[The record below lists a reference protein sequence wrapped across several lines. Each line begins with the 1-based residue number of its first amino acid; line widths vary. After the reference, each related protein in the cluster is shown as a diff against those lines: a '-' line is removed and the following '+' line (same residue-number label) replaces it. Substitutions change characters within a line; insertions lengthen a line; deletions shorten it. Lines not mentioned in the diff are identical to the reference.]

1 MTTTD
6 PMPPILGE
14 LARTEIRVRLVGN
27 NELEVSAP
35 RGALT
40 AHLRDRIVAEKPAI
54 IRWLSG
60 SARAAHALPQVVP
73 DPAAADEPFPLS
85 DLQTSFLVGSA
96 EGLEYHVR
104 PHQYMEFDLVD
115 LDVRR
120 FVDAVN
126 RNLLRQR
133 DNLVA
138 VTEDMRLRR
147 IPEFVPLEPVVHDF
161 RGLPADQARREL
173 LRIRE
178 GVRRRQLPLD
188 RWPWLDIRISLHGE
202 RDARIHYNNNN
213 FFSDGMGT
221 SRFLDAVFGLYRDPG
236 LVLPELEISF
246 RDCVVTLSEIE
257 RSPLGQESEKYWR
270 DRIPEW
276 PDAPSIPLATGAQA
290 QGRSELNRRELV
302 LSAEQ
307 WTALKRRARAHGLT
321 DSNVMYAAYAEV
333 VATWSGAK
341 HFLLNNMVTHR
352 LPLHPQIGEIM
363 GNFASLYPLEVD
375 WRGDEPFEVKA
386 RKLRARVLQD
396 MQHTHWSGVKVLQ
409 ALNQHRRTPGRAAC
423 PFVISSGL
431 FMGKFDRPSYSTL
444 ETPQV
449 LLDCQFWEQDDG
461 TMWIAWDVIE
471 SMFPDGVV
479 DAMLDAFHRLVVGLA
494 SDDTWWRRT
503 AFDLV
508 PDSDLAARRA
518 LNELPHH
525 VPDGLLHDALAERA
539 VDSADRVAVRTPTTT
554 VTYGELHEQSAH
566 VAASLRN
573 AGMTPGQLVPVV
585 LPKGCRQSAAVLGV
599 LSAGGAYV
607 PIDPEWPAD
616 RIAHLVK
623 ATEAEH
629 VVTVDVLRD
638 RVAGMGDVT
647 VHVVGEEVADFPAE
661 PAARRDP
668 LDLAYVIYTS
678 GSTGTPKGA
687 ALDHRGPLNTV
698 VDINDRFGIGAADVV
713 FGISSL
719 CFDLSVYDVFGT
731 VAAGATLVLPDP
743 SELHD
748 PRAWVSTIRSAGVT
762 VWNSVPAL
770 MQLAVEEA
778 EATGLDMPS
787 LRVIMLS
794 GDWIPVDLPDRI
806 RRVAPNARVIS
817 LGGAT
822 EASIWSIHH
831 PVDEVDPAWT
841 SIPYGKP
848 LGGQTW
854 HVLDETGADAPT
866 WVPGHLHIGG
876 VGVAVG
882 YFNDEERTNAA
893 FVTHPRT
900 GERLY
905 RTGDLGRYLPDGTIE
920 FLGRADFQ
928 VKIQGFRVEPG
939 EIEHVLTQHP
949 AVSRALVAVR
959 DTVAGRQLVGFAAAS
974 GVDGRQVREF
984 LAERLPR
991 YMVPATVT
999 VLDRLPLTSN
1009 GKVDRRALDA
1019 LAPVDGEPAREYVA
1033 PRTDLETDVAAIWA
1047 SVLELPRVGVFDD
1060 FFELG
1065 GQSFAGLRVI
1075 SQISRQLGKRL
1086 SLGALL
1092 SGRTVAALCEH
1103 LSRARAWSTLVP
1115 LRENPG
1121 APKVF
1126 LVHPAGGSVLAY
1138 RPLAESVDADWYAL
1152 QAPGPDS
1159 GQEVPTEVE
1168 DFAVRYVEEVRRV
1181 QPHGPYVL
1189 GGWSSGA
1196 VIAAHVAHKL
1206 ELGGDRVSRLFVFDS
1221 PAPMPAPE
1229 VDPVSMLLWF
1239 LEDLDMGF
1247 LADDATADER
1257 AALLAAAEPD
1267 RLGAGLE
1274 LLERRTGRS
1283 VAVDEAHLRNT
1294 YAVFTGVVHACRR
1307 HKPAVIGADVLVV
1320 RAADGAVS
1328 EFADHPHAADADWG
1342 WRTLTTG
1349 TATGVALPGTHY
1361 TLLTDRHVTPVADA
1375 VRDHLEPVLEARS

>member
-14 LARTEIRVRLVGN
+14 LARAEIRVRLVGN
-27 NELEVSAP
+27 DELEVSAP
-35 RGALT
+35 RGALS
-40 AHLRDRIVAEKPAI
+40 AQLRDRIVADKPAI

-60 SARAAHALPQVVP
+60 AARTAHALSRVVP

-85 DLQTSFLVGSA
+85 DLQTSFLVGAA

-120 FVDAVN
+120 FTDAVN
-126 RNLLRQR
+126 HNLRRQR
-133 DNLVA
+133 DNLVV

-147 IPEFVPLEPVVHDF
+147 VADFTPLEPVVHDF
-161 RGLPADQARREL
+161 RGLSEERAREEL

-178 GVRRRQLPLD
+178 RVRRRQLPLD
-188 RWPWLDIRISLHGE
+188 RWPWLDVQISLHGE
-202 RDARIHYNNNN
+202 RDARVHYNNNN

-221 SRFLDAVFGLYRDPG
+221 SRFLDAVFGRYRDPS
-236 LVLPELEISF
+236 LALPELEVSF
-246 RDCVVTLSEIE
+246 RDCVVALAGIE
-257 RSPLGQESEKYWR
+257 RSPLGRESEAYWR

-302 LSAEQ
+302 LPAEQ
-307 WTALKRRARAHGLT
+307 WTALKRRARSHGLT
-321 DSNVMYAAYAEV
+321 DSNVVYAAYAEV

-352 LPLHPQIGEIM
+352 LPLHPQIGEVM

-375 WRGDEPFEVKA
+375 WRGDEPFEAKA
-386 RKLRARVLQD
+386 RRLRAQVLQD
-396 MQHTHWSGVKVLQ
+396 VQHTHWSGVKVLQ
-409 ALNQHRRTPGRAAC
+409 ALNRHRRTPGRAAC

-431 FMGKFDRPSYSTL
+431 FMGKFDRPAYSTL

-479 DAMLDAFHRLVVGLA
+479 DAMLSAFHDLVVGLA
-494 SDDTWWRRT
+494 HDDSWWRRT
-503 AFDLV
+503 RFDLV

-518 LNELPHH
+518 LNEAPHH
-525 VPDGLLHDALAERA
+525 VPGGLLHDALADRA
-539 VDSADRVAVRTPTTT
+539 ADSADRVAVRTPTTAL
-554 VTYGELHEQSAH
+554 TYRELHRRSAR
-566 VAASLRN
+566 VAASLLD
-573 AGMTPGQLVPVV
+573 AGLTGGELVPVV
-585 LPKGCRQSAAVLGV
+585 LAKDWRQPAAVQGV

-616 RIAHLVK
+616 RIEHLFK
-623 ATEAEH
+623 ATDARH
-629 VVTVDVLRD
+629 VVTSEELRD
-638 RVAGMGDVT
+638 RLAGLGDVT
-647 VHVVGEEVADFPAE
+647 VHVVDDAADGRPPRQAV
-661 PAARRDP
+661 RRSP
-668 LDLAYVIYTS
+668 LDIAYVIYTS

-698 VDINDRFGIGAADVV
+698 VDINERFGIGADDVV

-719 CFDLSVYDVFGT
+719 CFDLSVYDVFGAA
-731 VAAGATLVLPDP
+731 AAGATLVLPDP
-743 SELHD
+743 SESHD
-748 PRAWVSTIRSAGVT
+748 PRAWVSTVRATGVT

-778 EATGLDMPS
+778 EATGLDLPS
-787 LRVIMLS
+787 LRVVLLS
-794 GDWIPVDLPDRI
+794 GDWIPVDLPDRV

-854 HVLDETGADAPT
+854 HVLDEGGADAPT

-882 YFNDEERTNAA
+882 YFNDEERTDAA

-928 VKIQGFRVEPG
+928 VKVQGFRVEPG
-939 EIEHVLTQHP
+939 EIEHVLAQHP
-949 AVSRALVAVR
+949 AVSRALVTVR
-959 DTVAGRQLVGFAAAS
+959 DTPAGRRLVGFAAAT
-974 GVDGRQVREF
+974 GVDGQEVREF
-984 LAERLPR
+984 LADRLPR
-991 YMVPATVT
+991 YMVPAHVT

-1009 GKVDRRALDA
+1009 GKVDRRALDGLGPA
-1019 LAPVDGEPAREYVA
+1019 DGEPAREFVA
-1033 PRTDLETDVAAIWA
+1033 PRTDLEAEVAAIWA
-1047 SVLELPRVGVFDD
+1047 AVLEVPRVGVFDD
-1060 FFELG
+1060 FFDLG

-1075 SQISRQLGKRL
+1075 SRLSRQLGKRL

-1103 LSRARAWSTLVP
+1103 LNQAWSALVP

-1121 APKVF
+1121 APRVF

-1138 RPLAESVDADWYAL
+1138 RPLADLVDADWHAL

-1159 GQEVPTEVE
+1159 GQEVPAEVE
-1168 DFAVRYVEEVRRV
+1168 DFAARYVEEIRRV

-1196 VIAAHVAHKL
+1196 VIAAQVAHEL
-1206 ELGGDRVSRLFVFDS
+1206 ERAGDRVTRLFVFDS

-1239 LEDLDMGF
+1239 LEDLDLGF
-1247 LADDATADER
+1247 RADDATADER
-1257 AALLAAAEPD
+1257 AALLAAAEHD
-1267 RLGAGLE
+1267 RLRAGLRV
-1274 LLERRTGRS
+1274 LERRTGRA
-1283 VAVDEAHLRNT
+1283 VAVDEAHLRDT
-1294 YAVFTGVVHACRR
+1294 YAVFSGVVRACRR
-1307 HKPAVIGADVLVV
+1307 HRPAVIGADVLVV
-1320 RAADGAVS
+1320 RAADGVVS
-1328 EFADHPHAADADWG
+1328 EFADHPHAEDPDWG
-1342 WRTLTTG
+1342 WHTLTTG
-1349 TATGVALPGTHY
+1349 AATGIALPGTHY
-1361 TLLTDRHVTPVADA
+1361 TLLTDRHVTPVAAA
-1375 VRDHLEPVLEARS
+1375 VRDHLERVLEARS

>member
-1 MTTTD
+1 V
-6 PMPPILGE
+6 E
-14 LARTEIRVRLVGN
+14 
-27 NELEVSAP
+27 
-35 RGALT
+35 
-40 AHLRDRIVAEKPAI
+40 
-54 IRWLSG
+54 
-60 SARAAHALPQVVP
+60 
-73 DPAAADEPFPLS
+73 
-85 DLQTSFLVGSA
+85 
-96 EGLEYHVR
+96 
-104 PHQYMEFDLVD
+104 
-115 LDVRR
+115 R
-120 FVDAVN
+120 FFAAVN

-133 DNLVA
+133 DNLVV

-147 IPEFVPLEPVVHDF
+147 VPEFTPLSPVVHDF
-161 RGLPADQARREL
+161 RGLPAEQVEREL

-188 RWPWLDIRISLHGE
+188 RWPWLDIQISLHGE

-221 SRFLDAVFGLYRDPG
+221 SRFLDNVFGLYRDPDR
-236 LVLPELEISF
+236 VLPDLEVSF
-246 RDCVVTLSEIE
+246 RDCVVTLADIE
-257 RSPLGQESEKYWR
+257 ASPLGRESEQYWR

-276 PDAPSIPLATGAQA
+276 PDAPAIPLAAGAQA
-290 QGRSELNRRELV
+290 RGRSELNRRELV
-302 LSAEQ
+302 LSAAE
-307 WTALKRRARAHGLT
+307 WTALKQRARAHGLT

-333 VATWSGAK
+333 VAAWSGSR

-352 LPLHPQIGEIM
+352 LPLHPQIGEVM

-375 WRGDEPFEVKA
+375 WRGDDTFEAKA
-386 RKLRARVLQD
+386 RRLRARVLQD

-409 ALNQHRRTPGRAAC
+409 ALNRHRRTPGRAAC

-431 FMGKFDRPSYSTL
+431 FMGKFDRPTYSTL

-494 SDDTWWRRT
+494 HDDSWWQRT
-503 AFDLV
+503 GFDLV
-508 PDSDLAARRA
+508 PDADLAARRA
-518 LNELPHH
+518 LNALPHD
-525 VPDGLLHDALAERA
+525 VPDGLLHDALAHRA
-539 VDSADRVAVRTPTTT
+539 ADAADRIAVRTPTTAL
-554 VTYGELHEQSAH
+554 TYGELHGRSAH
-566 VAASLRN
+566 VAASLVD
-573 AGMTPGQLVPVV
+573 AGASPGELVPVV
-585 LPKGCRQSAAVLGV
+585 LPKGWEQSVAVHGV
-599 LSAGGAYV
+599 LAVGCAYV
-607 PIDPEWPAD
+607 PVDPEWPAD
-616 RIAHLVK
+616 RIAHLLK
-623 ATEAEH
+623 ATGARH
-629 VVTVDVLRD
+629 AVTVEALRD
-638 RVAGMGDVT
+638 RVAGLGDVT
-647 VHVVGEEVADFPAE
+647 VHVVGAGVGQPPRAI
-661 PAARRDP
+661 ARRSP
-668 LDLAYVIYTS
+668 RDLAYVIYTS

-698 VDINDRFGIGAADVV
+698 LDVNGRFGVGADDVV

-719 CFDLSVYDVFGT
+719 CFDLSVYDLFGT
-731 VAAGATLVLPDP
+731 TAAGATLVLPGP
-743 SELHD
+743 AESHD

-778 EATGLDMPS
+778 EATGLDLPS
-787 LRVIMLS
+787 LRLVLLS

-806 RRVAPNARVIS
+806 RRVAPHARVIS

-822 EASIWSIHH
+822 EASIWSIYH
-831 PVDEVDPAWT
+831 PVDVVDPAWT
-841 SIPYGKP
+841 SIPYGRP

-854 HVLDETGADAPT
+854 HVLDETGGDAPT

-876 VGVAVG
+876 VGLAVG
-882 YFNDEERTNAA
+882 YFGDPERTTAS
-893 FVTHPRT
+893 FTTHPRT

-928 VKIQGFRVEPG
+928 VKIQGFRVELG
-939 EIEHVLTQHP
+939 EIEHVLAQHP
-949 AVSRALVAVR
+949 AVDRALV
-959 DTVAGRQLVGFAAAS
+959 TVQDGPAGRRLVGFAAAS
-974 GVDGRQVREF
+974 GADGPDLRDF
-984 LAERLPR
+984 LAERLPN
-991 YMVPATVT
+991 YMVPASVT

-1019 LAPVDGEPAREYVA
+1019 LAPADAAPAREHVP
-1033 PRTDLETDVAAIWA
+1033 PRTDLEAEVAAIWA
-1047 SVLELPRVGVFDD
+1047 EVLEVPRVGVFDD
-1060 FFELG
+1060 FFDLG

-1075 SQISRQLGKRL
+1075 SRISRQLGKRL

-1092 SGRTVAALCEH
+1092 SGRTVAALCEQ
-1103 LSRARAWSTLVP
+1103 LDRERTWSALVP

-1121 APKVF
+1121 APRVF

-1138 RPLAESVDADWYAL
+1138 RGLAELVDADWHAL

-1159 GQEVPTEVE
+1159 DQDVPADVE
-1168 DFAVRYVEEVRRV
+1168 DFAVRYVAEIRRA

-1206 ELGGDRVSRLFVFDS
+1206 ELEGERVSRLFVFDS
-1221 PAPMPAPE
+1221 PAPAPAPE

-1239 LEDLDMGF
+1239 LEDLDLGF
-1247 LADDATADER
+1247 RADDATADER
-1257 AALLAAAEPD
+1257 AELSAVAGPD
-1267 RLGAGLE
+1267 RLSAGLA
-1274 LLERRTGRS
+1274 LLERRTGRA
-1283 VAVDEAHLRNT
+1283 VAVDEAHLRHT
-1294 YAVFTGVVHACRR
+1294 YAVFTGVVRACRR
-1307 HKPAVIGADVLVV
+1307 HKPTVIGADVLVV
-1320 RAADGAVS
+1320 RAADGVVS

-1349 TATGVALPGTHY
+1349 SATGVVLPGTHY